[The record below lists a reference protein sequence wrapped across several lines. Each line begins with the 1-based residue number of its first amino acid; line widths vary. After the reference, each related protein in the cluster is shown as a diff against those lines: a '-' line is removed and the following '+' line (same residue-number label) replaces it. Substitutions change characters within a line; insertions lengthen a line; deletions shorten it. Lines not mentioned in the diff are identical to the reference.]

1 MGKGNADLRFL
12 EAYRCV
18 EIFLRGVYGGTGGE
32 GVEKYLE
39 RQRTS
44 GMPTARGSAY
54 ANLKHWRHLRNE
66 FVHERSGVCTE
77 EDVAAMDEFYAQLLC
92 AEDSLKEA
100 AEYTLQMAQ
109 RAAKNPSP
117 VLRQPS
123 TAAPLPSATA
133 MGMSPDGMEVCQT
146 PPIAAAPPQAAG
158 GVSSRETGAQQKSP
172 RPAAR
177 PEKRQGA
184 GQYAAWVLVFRL
196 LAALGGAL
204 LLYAVGYFLTR

>member
-1 MGKGNADLRFL
+1 MGEDNADYRFL
-12 EAYRCV
+12 KAYTRVEA
-18 EIFLRGVYGGTGGE
+18 FLRDAYGETSGE
-32 GVEKYLE
+32 GVAQYLE
-39 RQRTS
+39 QLRTS

-100 AEYTLQMAQ
+100 AEHTLQMAQ
-109 RAAKNPSP
+109 RAAKNPPP
-117 VLRQPS
+117 VMRQPTPS
-123 TAAPLPSATA
+123 AAVTGAPPHGAEACQTTPSAAAPLQT
-133 MGMSPDGMEVCQT
+133 DGI
-146 PPIAAAPPQAAG
+146 PPY
-158 GVSSRETGAQQKSP
+158 ETGAQSKSP
-172 RPAAR
+172 RPMVR
-177 PEKRQGA
+177 QEKRQGT

-196 LAALGGAL
+196 FAALGGAL